1 MSISASTCHYLRAL
15 GVSGIPSSVTQI
27 SIFAW
32 AKSTADNSAYRA
44 IAHLDSADASTPATG
59 VQLTTSGGDGIALRV
74 AEGGTEAINVSDTD
88 PSVYWWQGG
97 NRNTWHAMSGWIDTT
112 ASAADAAAAWDTTQA
127 TAAKNI
133 TNPLASLLDDI
144 YVLRGDGALWFGA
157 ADNTQPNL
165 RIAHLAIWF
174 GYKLTSTDRTNLV
187 AGTSP
192 QDIGTGATKRFYW
205 PLVTQAGDGLVD
217 DINGVTLTA
226 VGGSATETWH
236 DTDNPTVDAPSGGD
250 TTAPILTSASV
261 TSVGTT
267 TATGNVTTDEGNGT
281 LYSVVST
288 SATAPNVAQ
297 IQAGNDHTGSAAVWA
312 SGPITVSST
321 GAKTTSI
328 TGLTASTSYYAHFQH
343 KDAANNNSSVVT
355 SAQFTTL
362 TPDSTNPTMTGS
374 VTISAKTTTSYTA
387 TWSAGSD
394 NVAVTGYEYR
404 LNAGSWVDL
413 GSVLTVNI
421 SARTP
426 GATDTFEVRAY
437 DAAGNRATALSQSIT
452 LFIGT
457 ITIPAVKDWGTG
469 NLKTAQTGV
478 QVDIHNISTGA
489 LVVRKTGQTTHA
501 TTGVCVVQDAA
512 IADATTYE
520 VITRFADG
528 SKGMWDYT
536 ASLT

>member
-1 MSISASTCHYLRAL
+1 MTILYSSNFESETVDVSPTGWAGVWKTRTGLSQ
-15 GVSGIPSSVTQI
+15 VSGSKCIAANGQSSGAQSKYIGIAARTVVTYKFLQKAQFNGTALLI
-27 SIFAW
+27 HSIGH
-32 AKSTADNSAYRA
+32 SD
-44 IAHLDSADASTPATG
+44 G
-59 VQLTTSGGDGIALRV
+59 TSGDQENNFYRIDFTATASSTQADLYRTVASNADGIV
-74 AEGGTEAINVSDTD
+74 ATNSRSMAVSAGDT
-88 PSVYWWQGG
+88 
-97 NRNTWHAMSGWIDTT
+97 
-112 ASAADAAAAWDTTQA
+112 
-127 TAAKNI
+127 
-133 TNPLASLLDDI
+133 LAVELKI
-144 YVLRGDGALWFGA
+144 
-157 ADNTQPNL
+157 
-165 RIAHLAIWF
+165 
-174 GYKLTSTDRTNLV
+174 
-187 AGTSP
+187 
-192 QDIGTGATKRFYW
+192 
-205 PLVTQAGDGLVD
+205 DGLVVELWVWNVTTESRPGSPMLTYTDSTQRAAGRMIIGYNSQNVVATAMD
-217 DINGVTLTA
+217 DVEI
-226 VGGSATETWH
+226 
-236 DTDNPTVDAPSGGD
+236 TDGAASD
-250 TTAPILTSASV
+250 TTAPTLTSASV

-267 TATGNVTTDEGNGT
+267 TATGNISTDEANGT

-343 KDAANNNSSVVT
+343 KDSANNNSTVVT

-413 GSVLTVNI
+413 GAVLTVNI
-421 SARTP
+421 SGRTP

-437 DAAGNRATALSQSIT
+437 DAAGNKATALSQSVT

>member
-1 MSISASTCHYLRAL
+1 MSLIIDADGEYL
-15 GVSGIPSSVTQI
+15 SG
-27 SIFAW
+27 
-32 AKSTADNSAYRA
+32 
-44 IAHLDSADASTPATG
+44 
-59 VQLTTSGGDGIALRV
+59 SGAV
-74 AEGGTEAINVSDTD
+74 
-88 PSVYWWQGG
+88 
-97 NRNTWHAMSGWIDTT
+97 
-112 ASAADAAAAWDTTQA
+112 
-127 TAAKNI
+127 
-133 TNPLASLLDDI
+133 
-144 YVLRGDGALWFGA
+144 FGA
-157 ADNTQPNL
+157 AGLAEATF
-165 RIAHLAIWF
+165 AIWVKRNS
-174 GYKLTSTDRTNLV
+174 GTSTYQSYAYIGRNAAESYGSMWLAHNGSAIDSFLIPSGAQDRIIGASEANSTAWQLLV
-187 AGTSP
+187 LTYKNGVASKAYAGITGGSLATV
-192 QDIGTGATKRFYW
+192 TGAVSANTFNSDLDNIRIGLGLYSADGWYPRARLAHCAFWTKELTAAEAGQLFNGGTAGAGKNPQAIQNANLKFYA
-205 PLVTQAGDGLVD
+205 PLTADATVTIG
-217 DINGVTLTA
+217 GVTL
-226 VGGSATETWH
+226 SATGTLTY
-236 DTDNPTVDAPSGGD
+236 DGADNPNVEAYGSD
-250 TTAPILTSASV
+250 TTAPTLSAASV

-267 TATGNVTTDEGNGT
+267 TATGNVTTNEGNGT

-288 SATAPNVAQ
+288 AATAPSAAQ
-297 IQAGNDHTGSAAVWA
+297 IQAGQNHTGASAIWA
-312 SGPITVSST
+312 GNQAISST
-321 GAKTTSI
+321 GAKTFSI

-343 KDAANNNSSVVT
+343 KDAANNNSTVVT
-355 SAQFTTL
+355 SAQFTTG
-362 TPDSTNPTMTGS
+362 TADTTNPTMTGS

-387 TWSAGSD
+387 TWAAGSD

-413 GSVLTVNI
+413 GNVLTVNI